1 MYYIGIDIAKK
12 AHEVCFLDQNGQVLD
27 GNSFKIPNTL
37 SGVDKLQKML
47 DKYGLT
53 SKNSQVGME
62 ATGHYW
68 LVLYSW
74 LFEKGF
80 DIKVINPIVTDA
92 LRNMRVRKVKND
104 RIDAEIVAK
113 AIMFG
118 EYQETAIADGDTLAL
133 RQLCRFRLWQV
144 HSESDLKRKIIAL
157 LDQVF
162 PEYTNLFSDIF
173 GITSKELLLQYTTP
187 EEMASLSARKL
198 TLLLSKSS
206 KGHFGQEKAMEIRAV
221 AQSSMGIRIATD
233 TFAFQIRQMV
243 EQLEFIEEQTA
254 LLDQQIEAYME
265 KLDSP
270 VTSIPGIG
278 PVYGAVI
285 LSELGNIHRF
295 PSAKQIVSFAGLDAQ
310 IKESG
315 EFTGTQT
322 HISKRGSPYLRRAI
336 WGAAFVAS
344 WSDPQLKDYYEHL
357 RARGKPHRVAVG
369 AVARKLCYIIFA
381 ILSENRPY
389 EVRA

>member
-27 GNSFKIPNTL
+27 GNSFKVPNTL

-53 SKNSQVGME
+53 SENAQVGME

-113 AIMFG
+113 AIMLG

-173 GITSKELLLQYTTP
+173 GITSKELLL
-187 EEMASLSARKL
+187 
-198 TLLLSKSS
+198 
-206 KGHFGQEKAMEIRAV
+206 
-221 AQSSMGIRIATD
+221 
-233 TFAFQIRQMV
+233 
-243 EQLEFIEEQTA
+243 
-254 LLDQQIEAYME
+254 
-265 KLDSP
+265 
-270 VTSIPGIG
+270 
-278 PVYGAVI
+278 
-285 LSELGNIHRF
+285 
-295 PSAKQIVSFAGLDAQ
+295 
-310 IKESG
+310 
-315 EFTGTQT
+315 
-322 HISKRGSPYLRRAI
+322 
-336 WGAAFVAS
+336 
-344 WSDPQLKDYYEHL
+344 
-357 RARGKPHRVAVG
+357 
-369 AVARKLCYIIFA
+369 
-381 ILSENRPY
+381 
-389 EVRA
+389 

>member
-53 SKNSQVGME
+53 SENAQVGME

-113 AIMFG
+113 AIMLG

-233 TFAFQIRQMV
+233 AFAFQIRQMV